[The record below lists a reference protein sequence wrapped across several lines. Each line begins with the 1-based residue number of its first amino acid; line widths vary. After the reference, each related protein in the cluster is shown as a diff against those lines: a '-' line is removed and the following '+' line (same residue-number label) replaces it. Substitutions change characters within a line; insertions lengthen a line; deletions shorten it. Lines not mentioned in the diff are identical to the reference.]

1 MICVSSFLSLFSSSI
16 LRSSSGAK
24 VGGIA
29 RVITIDDFLFL
40 IIAFLSAFSPSSYPK
55 ELLLLFCTIGVIAQH
70 RSIFDARKRF
80 ALFSSTLRVD
90 IIRAFETTLD
100 GAVASDVAKVPEEG
114 EKDVAASPQFQRFE
128 LDWEHAREIDSL
140 QEHSVDNIGGKAA
153 SRSRDLCCDSGT
165 QADENSEAKI
175 R

>member
-1 MICVSSFLSLFSSSI
+1 MICVSSFSSLFSSSI

-40 IIAFLSAFSPSSYPK
+40 IAFLSAFSPSSYPK
-55 ELLLLFCTIGVIAQH
+55 ELLLLFRTIGVIAQY

-114 EKDVAASPQFQRFE
+114 DGEKDVITPP
-128 LDWEHAREIDSL
+128 
-140 QEHSVDNIGGKAA
+140 HSTPRDKEGNIYTRRTNAVVG
-153 SRSRDLCCDSGT
+153 LCRCGRNAWCS
-165 QADENSEAKI
+165 
-175 R
+175 

>member
-1 MICVSSFLSLFSSSI
+1 MICVSSFSSLFSSSI
-16 LRSSSGAK
+16 LRSSSGTK

-40 IIAFLSAFSPSSYPK
+40 IAFLSAFSPSSYPK
-55 ELLLLFCTIGVIAQH
+55 ELLLLFRTIGVIAQH
-70 RSIFDARKRF
+70 RSIFNARKRL

-114 EKDVAASPQFQRFE
+114 DGEKDVITPP
-128 LDWEHAREIDSL
+128 
-140 QEHSVDNIGGKAA
+140 HSTPRDKEGNIYPRRTNAVG
-153 SRSRDLCCDSGT
+153 LCRCGRNAWCS
-165 QADENSEAKI
+165 
-175 R
+175 

>member
-1 MICVSSFLSLFSSSI
+1 MICVSSFSSLFSSSI

-55 ELLLLFCTIGVIAQH
+55 ELLLLFRAIGVIAQH
-70 RSIFDARKRF
+70 RSLFDARKRL

-114 EKDVAASPQFQRFE
+114 DGEKDVITPP
-128 LDWEHAREIDSL
+128 
-140 QEHSVDNIGGKAA
+140 HSTPRDKEGNIYTRRTNAVVG
-153 SRSRDLCCDSGT
+153 LCRCGRNAWCS
-165 QADENSEAKI
+165 
-175 R
+175 